1 MTVLLTGL
9 DPATIHALNQ
19 PHVTAVY
26 ALKLDLVSGV
36 SRIHSGLGPL
46 VINGETYYGVGSMGS
61 VGPQKEQLST
71 SPTKL
76 TVALGGLD
84 DSLLAEVMRERIVDR
99 MAWLYLV
106 VMGPGGAPLNACLQF
121 KGRIAQTPVK
131 AGRTNTI
138 QLTISNIFEDWKR
151 GLNLRNTDESHRRL
165 YPDDHFFRYQSQMAD
180 RSIFWGSVK
189 DAPGFVYED

>member
-1 MTVLLTGL
+1 MTALLTGL

-76 TVALGGLD
+76 SVALGGLD

-106 VMGPGGAPLNACLQF
+106 VMSPDGAPLNACLQF

>member
-1 MTVLLTGL
+1 MTALLTGL

-26 ALKLDLVSGV
+26 ALKLDLVSGI

-46 VINGETYYGVGSMGS
+46 VIGGETY
-61 VGPQKEQLST
+61 
-71 SPTKL
+71 KL
-76 TVALGGLD
+76 PVALGGLD

-106 VMGPGGAPLNACLQF
+106 VMGPDGAPLNACLQF

-131 AGRTNTI
+131 AGKTNTI
-138 QLTISNIFEDWKR
+138 QLTISNIFEDWQR